1 MPKYKKQKMAI
12 NRAAEVTSQKEF
24 SNYNI
29 LSATTAVF
37 TQELL
42 QTIIDL
48 QNRLVVLEN
57 RLANYESHTHS
68 YTDDTITDTDDG
80 TGETVTTTKTTTGVV
95 Q

>member
-1 MPKYKKQKMAI
+1 MPKYKKTKMAI

-48 QNRLVVLEN
+48 QT
-57 RLANYESHTHS
+57 RLANYENHTHS
-68 YTDDTITDTDDG
+68 YTDDTIADTADG
-80 TGETVTTTKTTTGVV
+80 SGTTSTATKTTGPV